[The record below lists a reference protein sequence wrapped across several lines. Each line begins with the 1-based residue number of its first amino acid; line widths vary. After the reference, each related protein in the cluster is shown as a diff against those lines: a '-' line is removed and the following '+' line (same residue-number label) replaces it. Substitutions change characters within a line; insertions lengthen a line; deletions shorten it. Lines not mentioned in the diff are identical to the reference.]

1 MKILKKWK
9 KIHLRSVRSVFTFK
23 WEKLAYLIGADM
35 SPSSHHSLGVHA
47 PQFPVVAMARVLIA
61 LHLKGIVLDVVD

>member
-35 SPSSHHSLGVHA
+35 SPSSHHSLGGLMYMHHSS
-47 PQFPVVAMARVLIA
+47 QL
-61 LHLKGIVLDVVD
+61 